1 MALLSINQ
9 ASAAFGDKTIFS
21 NITLSVN
28 KKDKI
33 GIIGANGT
41 GKTTLFKLIQGIIT
55 PESGSISLQKGISL
69 GYLEQHTSLNSNNTV
84 LDEALSV
91 YSRVFAMEEELR
103 ALEQAMASSAEHELM
118 ERYSALTQKYEE
130 MDGYSANS
138 RVLGALRGLGL
149 GDEFFNRKVSTLSGG
164 EQMRLREIHHVFRL
178 GPGLQRLLRSAH
190 DACAPVRHGRKP
202 VHAAAG
208 RRDVKALEVEIDV
221 FHQIPSLR

>member
-21 NITLSVN
+21 DITLSVN

-138 RVLGALRGLGL
+138 RVLGALRGL
-149 GDEFFNRKVSTLSGG
+149 DWEMN
-164 EQMRLREIHHVFRL
+164 
-178 GPGLQRLLRSAH
+178 
-190 DACAPVRHGRKP
+190 
-202 VHAAAG
+202 
-208 RRDVKALEVEIDV
+208 
-221 FHQIPSLR
+221 SLTERFPL